1 MSGQG
6 SLANVSFQ
14 GVCSEGLKGGRGAK
28 WSLHGSQTVNR
39 WVWENNLC

>member
-28 WSLHGSQTVNR
+28 
-39 WVWENNLC
+39 